1 MFVSIYIKT
10 ITYGKSH
17 THTHM
22 IDIALSRHRWDDCE
36 LYVKKGVIKNWYMKK
51 SVSECGGEQNDIRK
65 KMWRVVFTNG
75 NK

>member
-1 MFVSIYIKT
+1 
-10 ITYGKSH
+10 
-17 THTHM
+17 M